1 MKKAVRVSEVTEQFT
16 AEYQSETA
24 VETKITETNKEET
37 TMTRLTVKELR
48 EQAKAAGI
56 KGYSRMRKAEL
67 EAALGNQTVT
77 ESPKEEST
85 MTQNTEEMIE
95 RFCQVKCV

>member
-24 VETKITETNKEET
+24 VETKTEKTNKEET

-48 EQAKAAGI
+48 EQAKRLYNELC
-56 KGYSRMRKAEL
+56 KRKKYRRLVE
-67 EAALGNQTVT
+67 
-77 ESPKEEST
+77 
-85 MTQNTEEMIE
+85 
-95 RFCQVKCV
+95 